1 MKTCIIFY
9 SYSGVTRGVAESLAA
24 SCGADL
30 IEIHAKKPYSKLTAY
45 TVGCMRARR
54 GDADPID
61 RETIDVS
68 PYDLVVIGTPVWAFR
83 AAPPVNAATVALSGC
98 NGKKAVLFA
107 TCGGKAGDTI
117 QELKKT
123 LIGKGLRITG
133 DITFTK
139 KELDEDLK
147 AGELVA
153 LVKAAEQ
160 A

>member
-1 MKTCIIFY
+1 MKTCVIFY

-30 IEIHAKKPYSKLTAY
+30 IEVHAKNPYSKLTAY

-68 PYDLVVIGTPVWAFR
+68 SYDLVIIGTPVWAFR
-83 AAPPVNAATVALSGC
+83 AAPPVNAAIAGLSGC
-98 NGKKAVLFA
+98 SGKKAVLFA
-107 TCGGKAGDTI
+107 TCGGKAGDTL

-123 LIGKGLRITG
+123 LINKGLCIMG

-139 KELDEDLK
+139 KELDDNRK
-147 AGELVA
+147 TGELAA

>member
-1 MKTCIIFY
+1 MKTCILFY
-9 SYSGVTRGVAESLAA
+9 SFSGVTRGVAESLAA
-24 SCGADL
+24 SSGADL
-30 IEIHAKKPYSKLTAY
+30 IEVRAKNPYSKLTAY

-68 PYDLVVIGTPVWAFR
+68 LYDLVIIGTPVWAFR
-83 AAPPVNAATVALSGC
+83 AAPPVNGAIAALSGC
-98 NGKKAVLFA
+98 EGKKAVLFA

-123 LIGKGLRITG
+123 LIEKGLRIMG
-133 DITFTK
+133 DMTFTK
-139 KELDEDLK
+139 KDIDGDPK
-147 AGELVA
+147 AGGLAA
-153 LVKAAEQ
+153 LVNAVEQ